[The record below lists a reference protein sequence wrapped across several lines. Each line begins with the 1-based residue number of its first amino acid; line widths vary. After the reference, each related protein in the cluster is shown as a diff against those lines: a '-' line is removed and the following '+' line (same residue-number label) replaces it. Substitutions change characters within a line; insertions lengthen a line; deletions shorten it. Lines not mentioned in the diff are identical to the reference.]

1 MGIVRRGGMVVVEEE
16 GEGVSLKVV
25 VEGEEE
31 RDGVE
36 RDGGHN
42 EYVCVKVYKKEVV
55 GREISLGGFIRT
67 VERRAERVSVRL

>member
-1 MGIVRRGGMVVVEEE
+1 M
-16 GEGVSLKVV
+16 V

-31 RDGVE
+31 KDGVE
-36 RDGGHN
+36 RNGGNN

-55 GREISLGGFIRT
+55 GREIRLGGFIET